1 MSKVL
6 VAMSGG
12 VDSSVAAQL
21 LLEQGHQ
28 CIGAT
33 MMLARNSTCCRLED
47 AIDAKSACIKLGIPH
62 LTFDLTREFDE
73 TVIKRFVEGYV
84 QGATPNPCIQC
95 NRWLKFGLLWQRAQA
110 LGCQYIAT
118 GHYARTARD
127 SQGVMQLYTAV
138 DIQKDQSYVLY
149 PSVPEVLEHLLLP
162 LGEFKTKDEVRA
174 IAERCGFDNA
184 HKHDSQDICFVP
196 DGNYAGFLERQKGV
210 VAKEGNIVDSAG
222 NVLGKHKGIF
232 HYTIG
237 QRKGLNIAAGKRIYV
252 VDINPVTN
260 TIVVGPA
267 EELMASDF
275 DAVQALW
282 PSGVSEDVIHA
293 DAVVSYH
300 GRRHPATITKTGASS
315 FHVHTDEP
323 IRAIAPGQSVVIYDK
338 DRLVCGGI
346 IIKRGYVLT

>member
-21 LLEQGHQ
+21 LLEQGHE

-47 AIDAKSACIKLGIPH
+47 AIDAKSVCIKLGIPH
-62 LTFDLTREFDE
+62 LTFDLTREFDQE
-73 TVIKRFVEGYV
+73 VIKRFVEGYAA
-84 QGATPNPCIQC
+84 GATPNPCIQC
-95 NRWLKFGLLWQRAQA
+95 NRWLKFGLLWKRAQA
-110 LGCQYIAT
+110 LGCEYIAT
-118 GHYARTARD
+118 GHYARTQQD
-127 SQGVMQLYTAV
+127 ENGIMQLYAAADV
-138 DIQKDQSYVLY
+138 LKDQSYVLY
-149 PSVPEVLEHLLLP
+149 PAVPEVLEHLLLP
-162 LGEFKTKDEVRA
+162 LGDIASKDEVRA

-196 DGNYAGFLERQKGV
+196 DGDYAAFLERQ
-210 VAKEGNIVDSAG
+210 EGFNSCAGDIVDMEG
-222 NVLGKHKGIF
+222 TVLGRHKGIA

-237 QRKGLNIAAGKRIYV
+237 QRKGLHISLGKRMYV
-252 VDINPVTN
+252 VDIDPISN
-260 TIVVGPA
+260 TVVMGDTEA
-267 EELMASDF
+267 LLSQDF

-300 GRRHPATITKTGASS
+300 GYRHPATITKTGQES
-315 FHVHTDEP
+315 FHVHTDEL
-323 IRAIAPGQSVVIYDK
+323 IRAIAPGQSVVIYDGN
-338 DRLVCGGI
+338 RVVCGGI
-346 IIKRGYVLT
+346 IIKGNHVRA